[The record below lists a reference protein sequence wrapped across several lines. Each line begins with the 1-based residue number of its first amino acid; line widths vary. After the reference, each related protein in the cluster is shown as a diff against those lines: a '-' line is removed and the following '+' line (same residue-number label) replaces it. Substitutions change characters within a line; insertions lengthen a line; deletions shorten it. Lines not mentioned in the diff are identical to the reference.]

1 MMCKEKSFY
10 NLPVFLLITTAL
22 LIVVSIYC
30 YLINIKQN
38 KNTYYYFASQITI
51 KRSFVLIMIYCKN
64 GK

>member
-1 MMCKEKSFY
+1 MCKEKSFY
-10 NLPVFLLITTAL
+10 NLPVFLLITIAL

-38 KNTYYYFASQITI
+38 KSTYYYFASQITI